1 MRRLLLIPF
10 LVTFLIGNSSSC
22 KKDTDFIAEVIEAEL
37 LEEEVIEEIIP
48 EEEEEE
54 VSEPELPEEDPVT
67 EEEDNNTSL
76 KKDQGSSYCGP
87 YTISEPL
94 VLTGLKDTILSG
106 LDISNPSGHAITLT
120 DCSNVVIK
128 ESYLHHSS
136 GNGVLIVSSNN
147 ITIENNTLEAVSTG
161 VYAQYSQGV
170 KVLNNDV
177 KNVVG
182 PFPRGQMAQ
191 FANCTGAGNK
201 INYNVLENFIGESY
215 AEDAINLFN
224 STGTSSSPIEI
235 YGNWIR
241 GGGPSGTGGGIMTG
255 DNGGAYVIVKNNI
268 LVNPGQYGIAIAGGT
283 NIKIHDNVVYAK
295 EQTFTNVGVYIW
307 NQSPTSSCQS
317 NQIYNNKVCWT
328 NKKGYFNA
336 AWNSGNCGTVIG
348 WDENTWDTEFN
359 GSVLPETI
367 LSDCNN

>member
-48 EEEEEE
+48 EEEEGE
-54 VSEPELPEEDPVT
+54 VSEPESPEEDTPT
-67 EEEDNNTSL
+67 EDSNDTTL
-76 KKDQGSSYCGP
+76 KKNQGSSYCGP

-94 VLTGLKDTILSG
+94 VLTGLKDTILTG

-128 ESYLHHSS
+128 QSYFHNSS
-136 GNGVLIVSSNN
+136 GNGINIVSSSN
-147 ITIENNTLEAVSTG
+147 ITIENNRFETVATA
-161 VYAQYSQGV
+161 VYAQMSQGI
-170 KVLNNDV
+170 KVLYNDV

-191 FANCTGAGNK
+191 LANCTGSGNK
-201 INYNVLENFIGESY
+201 INYNVVENIVGESY
-215 AEDAINLFN
+215 AEDAINLYK
-224 STGTSSSPIEI
+224 SSGTSSSPIEI
-235 YGNWIR
+235 IGNWVR
-241 GGGPSGTGGGIMTG
+241 GGGPSGSGGGIMTG
-255 DNGGAYVIVKNNI
+255 DNGGSYVIVSDNI

-283 NIKIHDNVVYAK
+283 NIKIYDNVVYAK

-307 NQSPTSSCQS
+307 NQSPTISCQS

-328 NKKGYFNA
+328 NKQGYFNA
-336 AWNSGNCGTVIG
+336 AWNSENCGTVIG

-359 GSVLPETI
+359 GSILPETI